1 MNKYF
6 NAILF
11 AAILVLSCSENNNV
25 NNPVVTPPEVMD
37 KEGTISEDQIWSGK
51 DTVYQVVS
59 DCYIEAE
66 VTWGEKTVVIVD
78 PEAVIKIRNGG
89 VLTIEEGV
97 TVRLNKKSY
106 IEVGKDSHGK
116 LIANGSSSAPI
127 SFEADSGAKV
137 WGKPAKGGIV
147 LGDSAED
154 IKLNYCSIKKA
165 TAGIFVKTGS
175 PTITNCQISS
185 CEGDGIYFDSTA
197 GPSDSLDFAK
207 NKISDC
213 GGYPLTLPAKKL
225 LNLSGSISFSA
236 SEESSGI
243 KVLGTTVEDSN
254 AVWKKMDLPY
264 IFSGTTMIGSSAGKI
279 SKVTIMPGVVCKFE
293 KDACIKVGDFRFGS
307 GELIAKGTESD
318 SIYFINKSQGS
329 VWGDSISGIWIG
341 PETPAGA
348 RFEYC
353 SIQNATTGIFV
364 WLMGRITVLNCLIKN
379 CEENGVTF
387 KDGGGI
393 VDSSSFLNN
402 TIVGNKGY
410 GISITADQLA
420 NLSGTGSVA
429 DNGKGGILVTGF
441 DVWNNG
447 TWKKHDAPYIV
458 DGFIDIGGKEGVRIN
473 IKPGTIFE
481 FLKDSYIRVGNSL
494 PGTVIAKGSSDSPI
508 IFRSFNRDE
517 YWGQDSSNGAGIM
530 IQNLS
535 EPETELRYCQI
546 ENATSGGYVDAAAKI
561 EKCTFADN
569 KNYGLIRSKNAES
582 ASISN
587 NSYSDNG
594 LDSIYI
600 VP

>member
-1 MNKYF
+1 MSKYSIP
-6 NAILF
+6 ILF
-11 AAILVLSCSENNNV
+11 AAILVFNCSENNNG
-25 NNPVVTPPEVMD
+25 NNPVVNPPEVMD

-51 DTVYQVVS
+51 DTVYRVVS
-59 DCYIEAE
+59 NCYIEAE
-66 VTWGEKTVVIVD
+66 VTWGEKAVIIVD
-78 PEAVIKIRNGG
+78 PEAVISIRNGG
-89 VLTIEEGV
+89 ALIIEEGV
-97 TVRLNKKSY
+97 TVRLNEKSY
-106 IEVGKDSHGK
+106 IEVGKESSGK
-116 LIANGSSSAPI
+116 LRAGGSSSAPV
-127 SFEADSGAKV
+127 SFKADDGVKA
-137 WGKPAKGGIV
+137 WGKSSSGGIV
-147 LGDSAED
+147 LGDSAKD
-154 IKLNYCSIKKA
+154 ILLNYCNITNV
-165 TAGIFVKTGS
+165 TAGIFVKAGS

-185 CEGDGIYFDSTA
+185 CEGNGIYFDSIA
-197 GPSDSLDFAK
+197 GPSDSFDFAE

-213 GGYPLTLPAKKL
+213 GGYPLTLPARKL
-225 LNLSGSISFSA
+225 LNLSKSISFSA
-236 SEESSGI
+236 SKESSGI
-243 KVLGTTVEDSN
+243 KVLGTIVEDTN

-341 PETPAGA
+341 PETPGA

-353 SIQNATTGIFV
+353 SIQNANTGIFV

-379 CEENGVTF
+379 CEANGVTF

-402 TIVGNKGY
+402 AIVGNKGY
-410 GISITADQLA
+410 GISITADQLM

-441 DVWNNG
+441 DVWKSG

-458 DGFIDIGGKEGVRIN
+458 DGVINIGGTDGVTIN
-473 IKPGTIFE
+473 IKPGTIFK

-494 PGTVIAKGSSDSPI
+494 PGTLIAKGTNDSPI
-508 IFRSFNRDE
+508 KFRSFSGDD
-517 YWGQDSSNGAGIM
+517 YWGQDSPNGAGIM

-546 ENATSGGYVDAAAKI
+546 ENATSGVYIDAEAKI
-561 EKCTFADN
+561 KNCTFADN
-569 KNYGLIRSKNAES
+569 QNYGIIRDKNAES
-582 ASISN
+582 ASISD
-587 NSYSDNG
+587 NSFSDNG

-600 VP
+600 IP